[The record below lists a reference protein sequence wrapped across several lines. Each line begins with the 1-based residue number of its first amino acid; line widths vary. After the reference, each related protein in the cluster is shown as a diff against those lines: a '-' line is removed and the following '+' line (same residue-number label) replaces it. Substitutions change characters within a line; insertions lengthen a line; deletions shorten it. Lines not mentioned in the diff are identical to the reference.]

1 MHNPA
6 TVQLDVGMYL
16 HLAALD
22 TIWLENLF
30 ILVSRWATNLK
41 LNLCNTACAELD
53 TPAERVKAEH
63 APGDSQTS
71 PQAVPAPTSLHERSK
86 PRPLA

>member
-1 MHNPA
+1 MSEYIFH
-6 TVQLDVGMYL
+6 M
-16 HLAALD
+16 ALD

-41 LNLCNTACAELD
+41 LNLCNTACADPAGRPCRVSQGQARTRELSD
-53 TPAERVKAEH
+53 KPSEGPCSH
-63 APGDSQTS
+63 
-71 PQAVPAPTSLHERSK
+71 LHKRSK